1 MTVSCEMTVFLTVE
15 KWTLIHTNNVGIDTW
30 CQAIKLKMRTI
41 GAGNV
46 VLEHLLADFL
56 LLVFVPGDV

>member
-15 KWTLIHTNNVGIDTW
+15 KWTLIHTNNVGTW
-30 CQAIKLKMRTI
+30 CQAIKLKMGTV

-46 VLEHLLADFL
+46 VLEHPLANFL
-56 LLVFVPGDV
+56 LFVFVPGDV